1 MILMIECK
9 LIWPSYY
16 RAQAKCGAAWEAL
29 QDDES
34 PSSNQANEDVEVVGD
49 ADTEEEIKK
58 SAVFIDISVTI
69 NESTDSED
77 DENLRGDGYQIKM
90 KQIMDH

>member
-29 QDDES
+29 QVDES
-34 PSSNQANEDVEVVGD
+34 PSSNQANEDVEVVED
-49 ADTEEEIKK
+49 ADIEEEIN
-58 SAVFIDISVTI
+58 SAVFNDISVTI